1 MLPLYIGSFV
11 FAAIIIGS
19 SIIMGHDDASG
30 DVDHDLDHD
39 VSLDKDLALHTEMDA
54 LGWMPL
60 LSMRFW
66 TFSLGC
72 FGLSG
77 VLLTMLGTTAMMTS
91 ITSVIIGLI
100 LGYSTAYLFQK
111 LKHNSVTISTNA
123 GSFAEQEAKV
133 LLPIRVGKQGK
144 IRVFY
149 NNELTDLIAY
159 TQDTVDIEQGSTVLI
174 VSVDNGVANVT
185 NINPHRSNRHTLR
198 ETPPTERE

>member
-1 MLPLYIGSFV
+1 MLSFYLGSFI

-19 SIIMGHDDASG
+19 SIILGHDDADG

-39 VSLDKDLALHTEMDA
+39 ASLDKDLSIHTEMDA

-77 VLLTMLGTTAMMTS
+77 TLLTMLGTGSLT
-91 ITSVIIGLI
+91 TSVTSVVLGLI
-100 LGYSTAYLFQK
+100 LGYATAYLFQR
-111 LKHNSVTISTNA
+111 LKNNSVTISTN
-123 GSFAEQEAKV
+123 GRNFVEQEAKV

-144 IRVFY
+144 IRVFFD
-149 NNELTDLIAY
+149 NELTDLIAC
-159 TQDTVDIEQGSTVLI
+159 TQDNIDIEQGSTVLI
-174 VSVDNGVANVT
+174 VSIDNGVANVT
-185 NINPHRSNRHTLR
+185 NINPHTSNRHTLR
-198 ETPPTERE
+198 DLPEKE